1 MKVLSAEFIRS
12 CREAEQ
18 FPRERLPE
26 VAFVGRSNVGKSSLI
41 NSLLNRKKLAKVSR
55 TPGKTR
61 MINFFR
67 VSATTPFRTDLYVV
81 DLPGYGYASVA
92 KSVRAQWG
100 PMIEGYLTTRSKL
113 RGIILLVDSRGIEWQ
128 DRSTVEW
135 LNTLGQEIVV
145 VTTKVDKL
153 TRSERQKSLT
163 LIRQSLGLSAQ
174 AALVPYSS
182 VTHEGRDLLWREL
195 RRLLSAESEKLVK

>member
-1 MKVLSAEFIRS
+1 MKVLTAEFIRS

-41 NSLLNRKKLAKVSR
+41 NSLLNRRKLAKVSR

-61 MINFFR
+61 TINFFR
-67 VSATTPFRTDLYVV
+67 VSASTPFRTDLYVV
-81 DLPGYGYASVA
+81 DLPGYGYAGVA

-100 PMIEGYLTTRSKL
+100 PMIEGYLTTRSEL
-113 RGIILLVDSRGIEWQ
+113 RGIILLVDSRGVEWQ
-128 DRSTVEW
+128 DRATVEW

-153 TRSERQKSLT
+153 TRSQRHNSLT
-163 LIRQSLGLSAQ
+163 QIRERLGLSDGIAV
-174 AALVPYSS
+174 VPYSS

-195 RRLLSAESEKLVK
+195 RRLLSAETE